1 MKVTTMDYGQFLIN
15 SPANFTGTYFADTV
29 DDLEHDSVYR
39 FLKDS
44 RLTPAMFREK
54 MRDVIVY
61 SPHGRVLFDDSV
73 MDKYASQK
81 IEGAVKQ
88 YSGNAH
94 HVVTGI
100 GVVTCVYY
108 NPDTKR
114 FYPLDYRIYDK
125 ARDGKTKL
133 DHVTDMLAR
142 LIKQEA
148 AHGTFFTHVLMD
160 SWYATAELLNKIMD
174 WDKLFVCAIKSNRLF
189 SPDQDVDDRT
199 DDRKRIARKKG
210 GYSGVQDLPWSEEAK
225 TSGYHGKLKDL
236 PAKRLVQL
244 FRIVVSSDKTEYIVT
259 NDVALKTTDAVREE
273 SAIRWKI
280 EEFHRELKQVTGIEK
295 CQARKNR
302 SQRNHIAMAMIAWIQ
317 LKIKAWATNR
327 TIYQVKR
334 DPLQAFVAEQW
345 RHPATVFS
353 LG

>member
-1 MKVTTMDYGQFLIN
+1 MSYGQFLVN
-15 SPANFTGTYFADTV
+15 SPLNFTGTYFADTV
-29 DDLEHDSVYR
+29 DGLEHDSVYR

-44 RLTPAMFREK
+44 RLTPALMREK
-54 MRDVIVY
+54 MKPLVVY

-73 MDKYASQK
+73 MDKSASQK

-108 NPDTKR
+108 NPDTAR

-133 DHVTDMLAR
+133 NHVTDMLAR
-142 LIKQEA
+142 LVKQEA
-148 AHGTFFTHVLMD
+148 LRGTFFTHVLMD
-160 SWYATAELLNKIMD
+160 SWYATSEFMNKIMD

-189 SPDQDVDDRT
+189 SPDRNCDDR
-199 DDRKRIARKKG
+199 DPDKRKPYA
-210 GYSGVQDLPWSEEAK
+210 GVQDLPWGETAQAH
-225 TSGYHGKLKDL
+225 GYQGKLKDM

-244 FRIVVSSDKTEYIVT
+244 FRIAVSSDRTEYIVT
-259 NDVALKTTDAVREE
+259 NDVTLQTTDDVRTE

-280 EEFHRELKQVTGIEK
+280 EEFHRELKQLTGIER

-302 SQRNHIAMAMIAWIQ
+302 SQRNHIAMSMLAWIQ
-317 LKIKAWATNR
+317 LKARAWARNR
-327 TIYQVKR
+327 TIYEVKQ
-334 DPLQAFVAEQW
+334 DPLRQYVAALW
-345 RHPATVFS
+345 RNPATVFE

>member
-1 MKVTTMDYGQFLIN
+1 MKVTTMGYGQFLVN
-15 SPANFTGTYFADTV
+15 SPVNFTGTYFADTV

-39 FLKDS
+39 FLKGS
-44 RLTPAMFREK
+44 RLTPSLLREK
-54 MRDVIVY
+54 MTDVVAY

-73 MDKYASQK
+73 MDKSASQI

-114 FYPLDYRIYDK
+114 FYPLDYRIYDM

-133 DHVTDMLAR
+133 DHVSDMLSK
-142 LIKQEA
+142 LIAQEA
-148 AHGTFFTHVLMD
+148 VQGTFFTHVLMD

-174 WDKLFVCAIKSNRLF
+174 WNKLFVCAIKNNRLF
-189 SPDQDVDDRT
+189 SPDQVD
-199 DDRKRIARKKG
+199 KNGKH
-210 GYSGVQDLPWSEEAK
+210 VQRAV
-225 TSGYHGKLKDL
+225 KDL
-236 PAKRLVQL
+236 DWDNPKADPSPSTYGFHGRLKGLPKKRLLKL

-259 NDVALKTTDAVREE
+259 NDVALGTTDDVRTE

-280 EEFHRELKQVTGIEK
+280 EEFHRELKQTTGIER

-317 LKIKAWATNR
+317 LKTKAWATNR
-327 TIYQVKR
+327 TIYQVKH

-345 RHPATVFS
+345 RHPATVFV